1 MKSEIGH
8 IYLLSNPALAGLIKI
23 GHTKKADV
31 NIRAGELSSSTS
43 IPLPFYVEES
53 WFVEN
58 PSQWE
63 SRIHSRLEFCRV
75 AKDREFFKIEL
86 SEAQAPINR
95 LIHGTDDP
103 LESELLE
110 MKSLLNLYKR
120 FPTEFKNEDLKM
132 GKVEE
137 ILNSMSSV

>member
-1 MKSEIGH
+1 MKSDIGH
-8 IYLLSNPALAGLIKI
+8 IYILSNPALAGLIKI
-23 GHTKKADV
+23 GHTKRADV

-43 IPLPFYVEES
+43 IPLPFDVEDS
-53 WFVEN
+53 WLVEN

-63 SRIHSRLEFCRV
+63 SRIHARLAFCRV

-86 SEAQAPINR
+86 SEAQAHINR

-103 LESELLE
+103 FESALLG

-120 FPTEFKNEDLKM
+120 FPTSFKNADVKM
-132 GKVEE
+132 GKLEE
-137 ILNSMSSV
+137 ILNSMSSA